1 MRSTTILTG
10 AAGSCAFCAFPKRR
24 LSRKARA
31 IGAWALNTWSNL
43 VGATPA
49 FGAWCTE
56 GDDFV
61 FVQFL
66 PNFVRRLPGLTDL
79 LIEWSRAEMDETI
92 QLVQYERNLRCTNT
106 GELT

>member
-1 MRSTTILTG
+1 MPS
-10 AAGSCAFCAFPKRR
+10 AGSK
-24 LSRKARA
+24 SVGVNEGEA
-31 IGAWALNTWSNL
+31 IGAWALNTWSNM
-43 VGATPA
+43 VGETPA

-79 LIEWSRAEMDETI
+79 LIEWAIARSREI
-92 QLVQYERNLRCTNT
+92 VHLVQYERDRISSRADP
-106 GELT
+106 